1 MLYYITLHYS
11 KIEAFSLVFSDIGF
25 KPHFI
30 LALRSE
36 SVSLSYSSTFPV
48 CLLWSSVALSLSL
61 KLFHVWNMKVKSKLI
76 GLGADRRGRC
86 CVTVLTDCRHTKAI
100 SSTL

>member
-1 MLYYITLHYS
+1 M
-11 KIEAFSLVFSDIGF
+11 EAFSLVVSDVGF
-25 KPHFI
+25 RLHYI

-48 CLLWSSVALSLSL
+48 CLLWNSVALSFSL

-86 CVTVLTDCRHTKAI
+86 CVTVLTDCRRTEAI
-100 SSTL
+100 SCTL